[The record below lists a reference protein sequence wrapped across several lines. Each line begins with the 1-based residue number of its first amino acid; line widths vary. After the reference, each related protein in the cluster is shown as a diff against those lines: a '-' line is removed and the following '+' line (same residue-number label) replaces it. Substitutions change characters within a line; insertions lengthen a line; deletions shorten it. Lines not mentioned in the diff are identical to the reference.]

1 MTTRLFTLHLDYAG
15 STQPQAIYG
24 TDEFALRIVGLD
36 HHRAAPSKP
45 NLTLKNPEG
54 VTVATMDIWA
64 TDWTEN
70 VALKRPKSV
79 TPPIGSRRS
88 THHFDN
94 EAEAIQYR
102 ADHGTGGWIFVCTD
116 KGEATIFPWNMTPSD
131 ILKTGMTSQSGGR
144 FIGATGKI
152 TKAEDLA

>member
-1 MTTRLFTLHLDYAG
+1 MTARLFTLHLDYEG
-15 STQPQAIYG
+15 STFPQAIYG
-24 TDEFALRIVGLD
+24 TNEFALRIVGLD

-45 NLTLKNPEG
+45 NLTLKDPEG
-54 VTVATMDIWA
+54 VTLATMDVWA

-70 VALKRPKSV
+70 AALMCAPAAQP
-79 TPPIGSRRS
+79 TGSRRS

-102 ADHGTGGWIFVCTD
+102 EDHGTGGWIFACAD
-116 KGEATIFPWNMTPSD
+116 KGEATIFPPNMTPTD
-131 ILKTGMTSQSGGR
+131 ILKSGMTSQSGGR

-152 TKAEDLA
+152 TKTEDLA

>member
-1 MTTRLFTLHLDYAG
+1 MTTRLFTLQLEYEG

-24 TDEFALRIVGLD
+24 TNEFALRIVGLD

-45 NLTLKNPEG
+45 VLTLKNPEG
-54 VTVATMDIWA
+54 ETVATMDIWA
-64 TDWTEN
+64 TDWTETK
-70 VALKRPKSV
+70 AAKRTAAAQP
-79 TPPIGSRRS
+79 TGSRRS
-88 THHFDN
+88 IHHFDN

-102 ADHGTGGWIFVCTD
+102 EEHGTGGWIFVCND
-116 KGEATIFPWNMTPSD
+116 KGEATIFPPNMTPTD

-152 TKAEDLA
+152 TKTEDLA

>member
-1 MTTRLFTLHLDYAG
+1 MTARLFTLHLDYEG
-15 STQPQAIYG
+15 STFPQAIYG
-24 TDEFALRIVGLD
+24 TNEFALRIVGLD

-45 NLTLKNPEG
+45 NLTLKDPEG
-54 VTVATMDIWA
+54 VTLATMDVWA
-64 TDWTEN
+64 TDWTESAA
-70 VALKRPKSV
+70 VKRTAAAQP
-79 TPPIGSRRS
+79 TGSRRS
-88 THHFDN
+88 IHHFDN

-102 ADHGTGGWIFVCTD
+102 EDHGTGGWIFVCND

-152 TKAEDLA
+152 TKTEDMA